1 MQKPGGQGFQIL
13 QKGHVSLSAWCSG
26 IQVSGTWE
34 PNFDNAS
41 PFSRAAFDEAGRRTS
56 GGLLQEP
63 TLASFFHFTLAVIV
77 QSRSLNNKLT
87 WFKLLDL
94 LELPLLF
101 LDLAQ
106 NDRQSVL
113 SNGHVEHEYSTST
126 LLEIARI
133 SVPFH
138 LSTSPTSQD
147 YQDSDGSGTP
157 SIFKISPSLSPTT
170 LISAQKLNSIIAH
183 IDALDLNNEESTQLW
198 MHIMVKQQKAK

>member
-1 MQKPGGQGFQIL
+1 MSVCRRDVPEYRYRGLESQTLIMP
-13 QKGHVSLSAWCSG
+13 
-26 IQVSGTWE
+26 
-34 PNFDNAS
+34 S

-63 TLASFFHFTLAVIV
+63 TLTSFFHFMHAVIV

-87 WFKLLDL
+87 WFKLLDP
-94 LELPLLF
+94 LEHPLLF

-133 SVPFH
+133 PV
-138 LSTSPTSQD
+138 
-147 YQDSDGSGTP
+147 P
-157 SIFKISPSLSPTT
+157 SIYQHPPLAKITKTVTIQELQVYSRCLPPFR
-170 LISAQKLNSIIAH
+170 QPP
-183 IDALDLNNEESTQLW
+183 
-198 MHIMVKQQKAK
+198 